1 VSLPNKRKWIRLDVV
16 LAVHE
21 AVIGEHGGSL
31 GIRDLSLLESA
42 LARPKNADAYAES
55 PPDIPQL
62 AAMYALGISRNHP
75 FVDGNKRVALAVLES
90 FLEMNGYTLAAD
102 DAVCV
107 TAFWALAAGDL
118 TDGDFSDWVQKNAVA
133 RTRRHRK

>member
-1 VSLPNKRKWIRLDVV
+1 V

-31 GIRDLSLLESA
+31 GLRDLSLLESA
-42 LARPKNADAYAES
+42 LAPPKNADAYAES
-55 PPDIPQL
+55 PPDIPRL

-90 FLEMNGYTLAAD
+90 FLEINGYMLAAD
-102 DAVCV
+102 DAACV
-107 TAFWALAAGDL
+107 PAFWALAAGEL
-118 TDGDFSDWVQKNAVA
+118 TDGEFSDWVQKNAVA
-133 RTRRHRK
+133 RTRRYRK